1 MYKKVYFVKLCP
13 NFVGSPSFHFKIYQ
27 RILWNTSLLGKS
39 PSIGFCIPER
49 ETPQPVLPYCT
60 MSQKCHYKCYDL
72 HTLNNSF
79 TCDYC
84 LFAFLIKAYIVYLR
98 NKHTLLI
105 YEQLYEKFLKKPVKK
120 SSIPSQGLL
129 FIKRYML

>member
-60 MSQKCHYKCYDL
+60 MSQKCHYMCHYLGTMYIGTFK
-72 HTLNNSF
+72 NSF
-79 TCDYC
+79 TCDYILPF
-84 LFAFLIKAYIVYLR
+84 LFFL
-98 NKHTLLI
+98 NKHTIVEETHISNLRAIVRQISKKKLL
-105 YEQLYEKFLKKPVKK
+105 KN
-120 SSIPSQGLL
+120 
-129 FIKRYML
+129 